1 MRLSQK
7 RQDGDAVRL
16 KAPDLEM
23 KKRRAAP
30 NHAPPERTREQLRVV
45 ETLRQD
51 AVKFGEQVVP
61 GERVSG

>member
-1 MRLSQK
+1 M
-7 RQDGDAVRL
+7 RL